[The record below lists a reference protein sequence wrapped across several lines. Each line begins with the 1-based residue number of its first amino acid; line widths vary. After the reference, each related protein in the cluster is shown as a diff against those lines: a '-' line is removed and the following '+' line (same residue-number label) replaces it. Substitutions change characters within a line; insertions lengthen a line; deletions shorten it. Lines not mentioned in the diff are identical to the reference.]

1 MSPQRWR
8 PQRGFTLTELMVAV
22 AIIGILAAIAVPQ
35 YSGAIMRSRI
45 LDAFA
50 KLSDYRTRM
59 EQYFLDRR
67 TYLNDSGGCGIA
79 PVSVAGSADSF
90 QVVCTA
96 TARSYVYTATGIAG
110 KGMAPFVYTIDEAG
124 SRGTVSLPSGWR
136 RTSDC
141 WTIRA
146 DGSCV

>member
-1 MSPQRWR
+1 MSRKR
-8 PQRGFTLTELMVAV
+8 RLRHRGFTLPELMIAV
-22 AIIGILAAIAVPQ
+22 AIVGILAAIAVPQ
-35 YSGAIMRSRI
+35 YSSAVMRSRI

-79 PVSVAGSADSF
+79 PPSLAGSADSF

-96 TARSYVYTATGIAG
+96 TARSYLFTATGLAS
-110 KGMAPFVYTIDEAG
+110 KGMTPFVYTIDETGLRA
-124 SRGTVSLPSGWR
+124 TVSLPNGWR

-141 WTIRA
+141 WTIRS